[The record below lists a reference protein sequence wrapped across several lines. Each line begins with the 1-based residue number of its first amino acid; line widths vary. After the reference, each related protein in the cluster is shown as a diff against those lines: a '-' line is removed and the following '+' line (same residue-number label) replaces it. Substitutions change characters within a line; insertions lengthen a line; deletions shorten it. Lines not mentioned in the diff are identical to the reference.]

1 MFFDFD
7 NDGWPDLLLVNGHV
21 YPEVD
26 TQHLGSNFQEPRI
39 LYHNNGNG
47 TFTDVSATS
56 GPGIITASSSRGLA
70 IGDLWND
77 GRLAAVI
84 SNMNAP
90 PSLLVNEVRTPN
102 HFITLRL
109 TGSFPAA
116 KTKSQ
121 ATSTAPGAVITKS
134 SRDAI
139 GARIRVKAGFRIL
152 IDEVRSG
159 SSFISNNDMRVHF
172 GLGSV
177 TKIDWVE
184 VRWPSGLVERFDGVS
199 VDKFQNLKE
208 GAGSSASGGKKN

>member
-1 MFFDFD
+1 
-7 NDGWPDLLLVNGHV
+7 
-21 YPEVD
+21 
-26 TQHLGSNFQEPRI
+26 
-39 LYHNNGNG
+39 
-47 TFTDVSATS
+47 
-56 GPGIITASSSRGLA
+56 
-70 IGDLWND
+70 LWND

-102 HFITLRL
+102 HWITLRL

-184 VRWPSGLVERFDGVS
+184 VRWPSGLVGRFDGVS
-199 VDKFQNLKE
+199 VDTFQNLKE